1 MVYSEMQ
8 NHYGSIIKKGAG
20 IIIISLLVATYFNSC
35 ENSNQAVTKIPV
47 TDTGN
52 TVLANDST
60 ITLDTTINISNIS
73 SSNYSGNQL
82 SGNLAKQVLY
92 SFFKKKGDFISGKV
106 PSTILAADS
115 NKLEVEY
122 DTIYFADINKNKF
135 RDAVISYWLTPPH
148 ASGHCWQPHKAI
160 IIDTDSGY
168 KITNEEFIPTNY
180 SIDSIQSNQGS
191 TKLFGYDY
199 DCGNKK
205 IIRQLRLTLKWPELV
220 LSARF

>member
-1 MVYSEMQ
+1 MQ
-8 NHYGSIIKKGAG
+8 NHYGSIIKKSAGG
-20 IIIISLLVATYFNSC
+20 IIFLLVTSCFISC
-35 ENSNQAVTKIPV
+35 ENNNQNITKVPV
-47 TDTGN
+47 TDSGIKI
-52 TVLANDST
+52 LASTEDST
-60 ITLDTTINISNIS
+60 ATLDTTINISNIS
-73 SSNYSGNQL
+73 NSKYSGNQL

-92 SFFKKKGDFISGKV
+92 SFFKKRGDFISGKV

-115 NKLEVEY
+115 NNLEVEY

-180 SIDSIQSNQGS
+180 SIDSIQSYQGI
-191 TKLFGYDY
+191 TQLFGYDY
-199 DCGNKK
+199 DCGNHK
-205 IIRQLRLTLKWPELV
+205 IIRQLRLTL
-220 LSARF
+220 R